1 VKLMLAELFQEVRS
15 ALEERVNR
23 LKKRAVA
30 VAAAGFLLAL
40 AFLFALLAAFIEL
53 QRQVGS
59 AMAALIIFVVLLAA
73 GVGALMI
80 GREKKPSESARQLQ
94 KSTAAFRKTAEDTA
108 LTSSG
113 WPLILTAFAAGLAL
127 ARGRFNGGRKARH

>member
-1 VKLMLAELFQEVRS
+1 MFVQLFHEVRS
-15 ALEERVNR
+15 VVEERVNR

-30 VAAAGFLLAL
+30 VAAGGFLLGL

-53 QRQVGS
+53 QRHVGP
-59 AMAALIIFVVLLAA
+59 AMAALIIFAVLLAA

-80 GREKKPSESARQLQ
+80 GRERKPSESARQLQ
-94 KSTAAFRKTAEDTA
+94 KSAADFRKTAEDTA

-127 ARGRFNGGRKARH
+127 SRGRINGGRRARH

>member
-1 VKLMLAELFQEVRS
+1 MFAQLFHEVR
-15 ALEERVNR
+15 AVVEERVNR
-23 LKKRAVA
+23 LKKRAIA
-30 VAAAGFLLAL
+30 VAAAGFLLLL

-53 QRQVGS
+53 QRHVGA
-59 AMAALIIFVVLLAA
+59 AMAALIIFVILLAA
-73 GVGALMI
+73 GVGTLMI

-94 KSTAAFRKTAEDTA
+94 KSATAFRKTTEETA

-127 ARGRFNGGRKARH
+127 SRGRFNGGRRARH